1 MSDQF
6 TGPLGT
12 MFGTFYPLGYV
23 VAAFDDGQRARQT
36 LEGLQ
41 GAGCQNREARLLS
54 GDEVLATHEA
64 FLRQRNLAQ
73 RIAGA
78 FDSEERDALEDY
90 LELARQG
97 HHFVIAEAPTEAEIQ
112 RALPVL
118 REHGGHKIRHY
129 GRAVI
134 TDLS

>member
-23 VAAFDDGQRARQT
+23 VAAFDDVQRARQAF
-36 LEGLQ
+36 EGLH
-41 GAGCQNREARLLS
+41 GAGCERHEVRLLS

-78 FDSEERDALEDY
+78 FSSEERDALDDY
-90 LELARQG
+90 LQLARQG
-97 HHFVIAEAPTEAEIQ
+97 HHFVIAEAPTEAEVQ
-112 RALPVL
+112 RALPSL
-118 REHGGHKIRHY
+118 RAHGGHKIRHY
-129 GRAVI
+129 GKAVI
-134 TDLS
+134 TELA